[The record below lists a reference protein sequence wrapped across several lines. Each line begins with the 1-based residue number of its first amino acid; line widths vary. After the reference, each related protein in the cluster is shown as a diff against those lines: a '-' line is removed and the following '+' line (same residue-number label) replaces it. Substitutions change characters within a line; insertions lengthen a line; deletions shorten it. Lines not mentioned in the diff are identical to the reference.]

1 MMTQISEG
9 FERQPEGRV
18 GEQYPIDDPNK
29 IGQRIQRH
37 YWAMPSVIP
46 VQGKHSLK
54 GRVMRLTVD
63 RLPLLAAIQ
72 RRWLPTGAGA
82 WSNWSDL
89 PYVHLSSAPELV
101 SSLPLEPPPMPS
113 DAEGTGVAA
122 NQTAR
127 QRTVQTHP
135 IVRMAGGEAP
145 IQRDTTRNRRET
157 VAHLPIAVPPVTQQE
172 NADTVLPAESPGQQQ
187 VSDSSGARAQA
198 SNLTTQSGLTEPTIR
213 QRAQRAMSSGHTASK
228 ASHAGLAPTLP
239 NNLGVAIVQRH
250 LSKPT
255 SEAIASRV
263 PVTVS
268 TALDAQQNSAILRR
282 PEAGI
287 SVRGEA
293 TNQSTPDKATTPES
307 EFLISPMAATA
318 KNQSAVTPITLPAE
332 AALSTAADSVG
343 TAANKSKT
351 TVATPIMGN
360 PTLPLETS
368 VLGKTIAER
377 HLSGTIRRTNQ
388 PSEISSVSEP
398 LVQSERKP
406 VLRRNPSSSTSE
418 TNALSPLVG
427 YSSTTA
433 SSPAVKP
440 SRELGAAIGQRHLK
454 GTVSQPMQSP
464 IITPSRQLE
473 TRPREVSIQRSQPIV
488 PDGPD
493 SRPMQMSSLSTAGA
507 SSPLGR
513 GGASQDSPLVQRTRR
528 GPTSQAEQHQIM
540 PQQQPV
546 QSTLQS
552 TEPSLAQ
559 HEAFVPRSHKMAADE
574 LIQDVE
580 SAATSSTIGRVREL
594 GAAIVQ
600 RTVTS
605 AASPTLPLQTT
616 TSLPTSSSVSYEEEP
631 VLRRNRAI
639 SATGMDAST
648 PAIEGGLTAMVSS
661 AIARTGG
668 NLERAIVQ
676 RQRREATNESI
687 QRQSVPSM
695 VTQPT
700 TSPVEPVLRRNE
712 MLPSN
717 AELPS
722 NVQRPSNPT
731 ANLPITPANLP
742 VAGGR
747 SNARSVIAQQTI
759 EGTASY
765 VGQAMATVLPS
776 AQSELGP
783 VEPILRR
790 TEHRSGSSEVLHKA
804 RISPSTPAN
813 TPMPTKSLPTVDV
826 GGDLGAAI
834 VQRYLGSTA
843 SQATQPVGT
852 MSGLELDRQPVEP
865 ILRMGEPPGTIDA
878 AKSGSL
884 RTGVTPWPE
893 SPAVAMPVSNRSNS
907 GDGLVQ
913 SQPNG
918 PVSWSTAQPVYA
930 PQRRSSTPAHIE
942 NLGLAIIQHQQ
953 AGPSGQ
959 IAERILRSRQ
969 AAPLLVQQFA
979 VLSRA
984 SDKSVHRM
992 TSPVQLSAPNEGVSF
1007 TQQETMATFA
1017 DRPVSG
1023 QNLPLPAVTSIV
1035 RTTALPGISD
1045 GSRPEPM
1052 LPGSGGES
1060 SSARYASDELYHPR
1074 LTVLEEFNS
1083 VPLPGEGATIHS
1095 ELPLAYARVQ
1105 AKELNNDADSAFMAP
1120 SRYANASVAPLL
1132 QRATSAPAA
1141 ESPMARPTTPSTDA
1155 VEPSTT
1161 VERRTQ
1167 TAELDLEHLANE
1179 VYTIIERRLLIE
1191 RESMGL

>member
-18 GEQYPIDDPNK
+18 GEQYPSDDPNK

-54 GRVMRLTVD
+54 GRIMRLTVD

-72 RRWLPTGAGA
+72 RRWVPTGAGA

-101 SSLPLEPPPMPS
+101 SSLPLEPIPMPS
-113 DAEGTGVAA
+113 ASEGTGVAA
-122 NQTAR
+122 NQTVR

-135 IVRMAGGEAP
+135 IGRMAGGEAP
-145 IQRDTTRNRRET
+145 IQRDTTLNRRET

-172 NADTVLPAESPGQQQ
+172 SADTVLPAESPGQQQ

-213 QRAQRAMSSGHTASK
+213 QRAMSSGHTASK
-228 ASHAGLAPTLP
+228 ASHAGLAPTRP

-255 SEAIASRV
+255 GEAIASRA

-268 TALDAQQNSAILRR
+268 TALDAQQNSTILRR
-282 PEAGI
+282 PEVGI

-293 TNQSTPDKATTPES
+293 TNQSTPDKATAPES

-318 KNQSAVTPITLPAE
+318 KNQSGVTPITLPAE

-377 HLSGTIRRTNQ
+377 HLSGTIRRANQ
-388 PSEISSVSEP
+388 PNEISSVSEP
-398 LVQSERKP
+398 LVQSERNP
-406 VLRRNPSSSTSE
+406 VLRRNPSSGTSE

-454 GTVSQPMQSP
+454 GTVSQPVQSP

-473 TRPREVSIQRSQPIV
+473 TRPREVSIQRNQPIV
-488 PDGPD
+488 PNSPD

-507 SSPLGR
+507 SSPLGK
-513 GGASQDSPLVQRTRR
+513 GGASQDAPLVQRTRW
-528 GPTSQAEQHQIM
+528 GPTSQTEQHQIM

-559 HEAFVPRSHKMAADE
+559 HETFVPHSHKTASDE
-574 LIQDVE
+574 LMQDVE

-605 AASPTLPLQTT
+605 AASPALPLQTT
-616 TSLPTSSSVSYEEEP
+616 TPLPTSPSVSYEQEP

-639 SATGMDAST
+639 SATGMDA
-648 PAIEGGLTAMVSS
+648 PAQAIDGGLTAMVRS

-700 TSPVEPVLRRNE
+700 ASPVEPVLRRNE
-712 MLPSN
+712 MLPGN

-747 SNARSVIAQQTI
+747 SNARSAIAQQTI
-759 EGTASY
+759 EGAASY

-834 VQRYLGSTA
+834 VQRYLGSTV

-852 MSGLELDRQPVEP
+852 IAGLELGGQPVEP
-865 ILRMGEPPGTIDA
+865 ILRMGQPPGPTDT

-884 RTGVTPWPE
+884 QTGVTPSPE
-893 SPAVAMPVSNRSNS
+893 SPAVAMSVSNRSNS
-907 GDGLVQ
+907 EDGLVQ

-1007 TQQETMATFA
+1007 TQQETMAAFA

-1023 QNLPLPAVTSIV
+1023 QNLPLPAVTSIM

-1052 LPGSGGES
+1052 VPGSGGES

-1074 LTVLEEFNS
+1074 LTVPEEFNS
-1083 VPLPGEGATIHS
+1083 VPPPVEGATIHS

-1120 SRYANASVAPLL
+1120 SRYSSASVAPLL

-1141 ESPMARPTTPSTDA
+1141 ESPMARPETRSRGMDTIEQSGSA
-1155 VEPSTT
+1155 VSKPNFS
-1161 VERRTQ
+1161 Q
-1167 TAELDLEHLANE
+1167 IDLERVANE
-1179 VYTIIERRLLIE
+1179 VYAIIEQRLIRE
-1191 RESMGL
+1191 RESIGL